1 MVHFIRM
8 ILSWKRR
15 GLPSLLW
22 ELQICRLQQGKL
34 DGLILCLKRLKSAL
48 WQSVSVDAAF
58 VMLQTKKI
66 NHLGTV

>member
-22 ELQICRLQQGKL
+22 ELRICRLQQGKL
-34 DGLILCLKRLKSAL
+34 DRLFLCLKRLKSAS
-48 WQSVSVDAAF
+48 WQSVSVNAAF
-58 VMLQTKKI
+58 EMLQTKKA